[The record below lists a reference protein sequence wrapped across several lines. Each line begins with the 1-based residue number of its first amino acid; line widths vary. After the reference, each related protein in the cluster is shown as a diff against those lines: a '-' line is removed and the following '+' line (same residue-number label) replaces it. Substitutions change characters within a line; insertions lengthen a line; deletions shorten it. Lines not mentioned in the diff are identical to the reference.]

1 MCTVGG
7 VNILLAEDN
16 HVNQVVATRILQ
28 KMGHT
33 ITVASNGAEVLSI
46 LAVSSFDLVLM
57 DIQMPQMDGMTTTKN
72 IRMREVKT
80 RCHLPIIAMTAH
92 AMKGDRE
99 LCLEAG
105 MDGYVSKPINS
116 RELKLAIAHVT
127 EGLGTDVQRGGAKGP
142 LESSTVEPAVL
153 NVEQILDR
161 LGGDEKLLHEVI
173 QIFIDEAPKHLD
185 TLRSALGQ
193 GDAEALEK
201 ITHSM
206 KGELAYLGISE
217 VSQKARELEELG
229 RKHDLEQAS
238 RIFPSFE
245 AEVSAIVAAMRRANS
260 QDLLHL
266 SGCARTASIRTIR
279 PS

>member
-1 MCTVGG
+1 M
-7 VNILLAEDN
+7 
-16 HVNQVVATRILQ
+16 
-28 KMGHT
+28 
-33 ITVASNGAEVLSI
+33 
-46 LAVSSFDLVLM
+46 F
-57 DIQMPQMDGMTTTKN
+57 
-72 IRMREVKT
+72 
-80 RCHLPIIAMTAH
+80 
-92 AMKGDRE
+92 
-99 LCLEAG
+99 
-105 MDGYVSKPINS
+105 
-116 RELKLAIAHVT
+116 
-127 EGLGTDVQRGGAKGP
+127 
-142 LESSTVEPAVL
+142 
-153 NVEQILDR
+153 EQILDR
-161 LGGDEKLLHEVI
+161 LGEDEKLLREVI
-173 QIFIDEAPKHLD
+173 QIFVDEAPKHLD
-185 TLRSALGQ
+185 TLSALGQ

-245 AEVSAIVAAMRRANS
+245 AEVSAIVAAIRRANS

>member
-1 MCTVGG
+1 M
-7 VNILLAEDN
+7 
-16 HVNQVVATRILQ
+16 
-28 KMGHT
+28 
-33 ITVASNGAEVLSI
+33 
-46 LAVSSFDLVLM
+46 F
-57 DIQMPQMDGMTTTKN
+57 
-72 IRMREVKT
+72 
-80 RCHLPIIAMTAH
+80 
-92 AMKGDRE
+92 
-99 LCLEAG
+99 
-105 MDGYVSKPINS
+105 
-116 RELKLAIAHVT
+116 
-127 EGLGTDVQRGGAKGP
+127 
-142 LESSTVEPAVL
+142 
-153 NVEQILDR
+153 EQILDR
-161 LGGDEKLLHEVI
+161 LGEDEKLLREVI

-229 RKHDLEQAS
+229 PKHDLEQAS
-238 RIFPSFE
+238 KIFPFFE